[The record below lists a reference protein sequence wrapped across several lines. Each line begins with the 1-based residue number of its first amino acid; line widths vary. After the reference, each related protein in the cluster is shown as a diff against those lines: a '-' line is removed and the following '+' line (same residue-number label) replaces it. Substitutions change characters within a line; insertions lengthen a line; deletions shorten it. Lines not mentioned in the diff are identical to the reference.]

1 MREILFR
8 GKALEGGRWIDG
20 DLRHWP
26 SGAVG
31 ICDRATNWTIKVD
44 PETVGQ
50 YTGLADKNGVPICEG
65 DVVSGLFLYALPING
80 VATFRDGSFGLRWIR
95 GGWEE
100 FTPFTS
106 MCNVTYEVLG
116 NIYDNSELMEVDN
129 AAD

>member
-8 GKALEGGRWIDG
+8 GKTLDGGRWIDG

-31 ICDRATNWTIKVD
+31 ICDRATNMTIKVD

-50 YTGLADKNGVPICEG
+50 YTGVTDKHDMKIFEG

-80 VATFRDGSFGLRWIR
+80 VVTFKDGAFGLCWMR
-95 GGWEE
+95 GGWKE
-100 FTPFTS
+100 FTAFTS
-106 MCNVTYEVLG
+106 MCNVTYEVIG
-116 NIYDNSELMEVDN
+116 NIHDNHELMKEG
-129 AAD
+129 